1 MPGTISN
8 ILYHLSVDMQTLYCP
23 YFPQLI
29 GHFLRIM
36 SLVVYTG
43 QTEPSLFTDP
53 SFAAP
58 KRAYCRID
66 TLVSKYLHENPGEN
80 S

>member
-1 MPGTISN
+1 MSGTISN
-8 ILYHLSVDMQTLYCP
+8 ILYHLSVDIQTLYCP

-43 QTEPSLFTDP
+43 QTEHLFVLIP
-53 SFAAP
+53 ALLLSEP
-58 KRAYCRID
+58 I
-66 TLVSKYLHENPGEN
+66 VE
-80 S
+80 